1 MSEPGSLIRTLSGRQ
16 VARNFHS
23 YVINEVGRAI
33 VAGEMPVGSGLPGDA
48 EMMDRFGVSRTVLRE
63 ALKTLEAKGLVEAR
77 AKVGTRVLPQ
87 SRWNLFDRQV
97 LAWKLESGPKP
108 AFLQAFQIV
117 RESLEVQAARLAAL
131 HRESEHVRLLK
142 YWLNQR
148 TAMAHQPEP
157 FALAEFEI
165 HRVVAE
171 ASDNPF
177 LRASTAI
184 MEFGVAYGVLCQL
197 APDHAAP
204 PSGLAE
210 AGAGHYEALVRSV
223 DTGDADKAASVM
235 ADLLAFQSLIQ
246 MKAVSVQV
254 GQPKDQADVWQ
265 AKGDVNP
272 GA

>member
-16 VARNFHS
+16 SARNFHS

-97 LAWKLESGPKP
+97 LAWKLESGPSP
-108 AFLQAFQIV
+108 AFIEAFQII
-117 RESLEVQAARLAAL
+117 RISLEVQSARLAAS
-131 HRESEHVRLLK
+131 HREAEHIRLLN

-148 TAMAHQPEP
+148 TIMAHQPEP
-157 FALAEFEI
+157 FAMAEFEL

-171 ASDNPF
+171 ASGNPF
-177 LRASTAI
+177 LRASSAV
-184 MEFGVAYGVLCQL
+184 MEFGVAYHVLGRLGADQT
-197 APDHAAP
+197 AP

-210 AGAGHYEALVRSV
+210 AQAAGYEALIRAV
-223 DTGDADKAASVM
+223 DQGNADKAAATM
-235 ADLLAFQSLIQ
+235 ASLL
-246 MKAVSVQV
+246 
-254 GQPKDQADVWQ
+254 G
-265 AKGDVNP
+265 
-272 GA
+272 